1 MRRDPDA
8 NVTLR
13 HGNSLTLTCTVQ
25 WDQALVD
32 SNVDVTV
39 NGMLRGPRGNSNAS
53 TLVSDGV
60 YQVVLEIAS
69 LYATSSDAYT
79 CSATVSP
86 ASGGANIRNGEQ
98 GYATLDISVG
108 KCIGTTVHTVL
119 ISIIFLSSFYKRT

>member
-1 MRRDPDA
+1 M
-8 NVTLR
+8 
-13 HGNSLTLTCTVQ
+13 
-25 WDQALVD
+25 D

-39 NGMLRGPRGNSNAS
+39 NGMLSGPRGNSNAS

-60 YQVVLEIAS
+60 YKVVLEIAS

-86 ASGGANIRNGEQ
+86 ASGGANIRNSEQ

-108 KCIGTTVHTVL
+108 KCIGTMVHTVL
-119 ISIIFLSSFYKRT
+119 ISIIFFILLL